1 MKTKIATALKTKY
14 ANLGLS
20 QTAFDGVA
28 AILEKTITE
37 ESAIESTIAE
47 EYVAGLLKG
56 LQRDFDKLRNE
67 KATAIK
73 DLDDYKK
80 AHPTP
85 TPQPEPEPDDEISK
99 KIAALEAKQLEY
111 ENKIRATEAQARRQ
125 AILESLSS
133 KMKQDGCENDFIRNM
148 TLKGITIGEND
159 TADSM
164 LETYK
169 AEYNKNF
176 KEAYGDGIVPPAGNG
191 KPAEYKSGGYADE
204 VARLRAEGKL
214 PSENK

>member
-1 MKTKIATALKTKY
+1 MKEKIATALKTKY

-28 AILEKTITE
+28 AILEKTITDE
-37 ESAIESTIAE
+37 NAIESTISE

-80 AHPTP
+80 AHPTT
-85 TPQPEPEPDDEISK
+85 TPPPEPDPDDEISK
-99 KIAALEAKQLEY
+99 KLAALEAKQLEY
-111 ENKIRATEAQARRQ
+111 ENKIKATEAQARRQ
-125 AILESLSS
+125 GILENLSS
-133 KMKQDGCENDFIRNM
+133 LMKQNGCDNDFIRNM
-148 TLKGITIGEND
+148 TLKGIAIGEND
-159 TADSM
+159 TAESM
-164 LETYK
+164 LEAYK
-169 AEYNKNF
+169 TEYNKNF
-176 KEAYGDGIVPPAGNG
+176 KEAYGDGIIPPAGGG
-191 KPAEYKSGGYADE
+191 KPVEYQSGGYASE

-214 PSENK
+214 PAEK

>member
-1 MKTKIATALKTKY
+1 MKVKIATALKTKY

-28 AILEKTITE
+28 AILEKTITDE
-37 ESAIESTIAE
+37 NAIESTISE

-67 KATAIK
+67 KATAVK

-80 AHPTP
+80 AHPTS
-85 TPQPEPEPDDEISK
+85 TTQEPDQNDEISR

-111 ENKIRATEAQARRQ
+111 ETKIRATEAQARRQ
-125 AILESLSS
+125 GILESLSS
-133 KMKQDGCENDFIRNM
+133 KMKENGCDNDFIRNM
-148 TLKGITIGEND
+148 TLKGITIGDSD
-159 TADSM
+159 TADSL

-191 KPAEYKSGGYADE
+191 KPAEYKSGGYASE
-204 VARLRAEGKL
+204 VARLRAEGRL